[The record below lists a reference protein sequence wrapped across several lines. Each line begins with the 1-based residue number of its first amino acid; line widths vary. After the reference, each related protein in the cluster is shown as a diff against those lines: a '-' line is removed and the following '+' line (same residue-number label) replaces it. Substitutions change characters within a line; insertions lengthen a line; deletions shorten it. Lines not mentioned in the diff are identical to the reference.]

1 MRRQSFSVTADA
13 TFRIQYHDE
22 NMYFAYL
29 PPEVDLLTSPRG
41 SATNAPVIATVS
53 NSNTT
58 SNTSL
63 SSVTNAVTGTSNY
76 HTTPTHSI
84 EEDTSSQPQTKRAK
98 V

>member
-13 TFRIQYHDE
+13 TFRIQYHNE
-22 NMYFAYL
+22 NMYFAHL

-41 SATNAPVIATVS
+41 SAANAPVIATVS
-53 NSNTT
+53 NT
-58 SNTSL
+58 SNAGNL
-63 SSVTNAVTGTSNY
+63 ATNAASGTSNY